1 MAILGLGTPAYLI
14 LTFFLLFALAV
25 VVTYTFSL
33 VRHAKELAKDAKAAA
48 ERLNDAARAVESQV
62 QAISQHADNLGA
74 RRPQSGRRGRV

>member
-1 MAILGLGTPAYLI
+1 MAVLALSTPLYLI

-48 ERLNDAARAVESQV
+48 ERLNDAAAAVESQV
-62 QAISQHADNLGA
+62 QAIAEHAGGLGE
-74 RRPQSGRRGRV
+74 RTRPSKRRGRV